1 MDDIQQQVNEE
12 EIATFYNKVE
22 EIWPSN
28 EPWYKYTKAQIEKFV
43 HKNAF
48 KYHDYV
54 LNAGSGG
61 YDYNLNCKMH
71 HVDIAAEKITFT
83 EGTVASADVASAVTS
98 VTVPAIATDASV
110 SGPASP
116 AREPVNRV
124 AAA

>member
-61 YDYNLNCKMH
+61 YDYMH
-71 HVDIAAEKITFT
+71 IPADTR
-83 EGTVASADVASAVTS
+83 SAFPVIS
-98 VTVPAIATDASV
+98 VQSPV
-110 SGPASP
+110 SIQCCWQS
-116 AREPVNRV
+116 
-124 AAA
+124 

>member
-71 HVDIAAEKITFT
+71 HVDIAAEKINQLPLY
-83 EGTVASADVASAVTS
+83 TVYVKKTAFNLNDGCKAKYSNIMVFCFL
-98 VTVPAIATDASV
+98 
-110 SGPASP
+110 
-116 AREPVNRV
+116 R
-124 AAA
+124 